1 MSDDTKLAADSVQL
15 EHRLAADSAQIEHLL
30 AELRELVP
38 LPVWQRVE
46 DLLRLVVGLYGEG
59 LARAIA
65 HARDAG
71 AVAPTFDAKLAGDE
85 LLASLLVLH
94 GLHPQSTEQR
104 VQGAI
109 RALTAEL
116 GIADD
121 ALTLVEIRDGIVHL
135 RARGSLGGGAMS
147 PGLADS
153 VVRRVVETA
162 APEIRSLEISG
173 LPAPRDPSL
182 VQLRTSRPAP

>member
-1 MSDDTKLAADSVQL
+1 MSDDEA
-15 EHRLAADSAQIEHLL
+15 RFAADSAQLEHLL

-46 DLLRLVVGLYGEG
+46 DLLRRVVGLYGEG

-65 HARDAG
+65 HARNAG
-71 AVAPTFDAKLAGDE
+71 AVTATFDAKLAADE

-94 GLHPQSTEQR
+94 CLHPQSTEQR

-116 GIADD
+116 DLAED
-121 ALTLVEIRDGIVHL
+121 ALTLVEIRDGVVHL
-135 RARGSLGGGAMS
+135 SARGPLGGGAM
-147 PGLADS
+147 
-153 VVRRVVETA
+153 
-162 APEIRSLEISG
+162 
-173 LPAPRDPSL
+173 
-182 VQLRTSRPAP
+182 